1 VVFKGLNL
9 TKREISIQP
18 AIRILEQEKILPKP
32 KSEVKSKYFRS
43 PKMSES
49 EEYYCPNE
57 YCRIEKLTVEEKACP
72 ECGAY
77 AQKIKGKELAKLLQQ
92 KRALSPQQE
101 NETTSAPTSKQDGG
115 SLFSDE
121 MTDDQIRMLIS
132 QDMSNL
138 ATHEA
143 GIAWMSP
150 STFRSLKATDQI
162 IGSGLK
168 ALVDQNKIMIRQNEL
183 IIRDLKKLAGKMEE
197 SRH

>member
-1 VVFKGLNL
+1 
-9 TKREISIQP
+9 
-18 AIRILEQEKILPKP
+18 
-32 KSEVKSKYFRS
+32 
-43 PKMSES
+43 MSES
-49 EEYYCPNE
+49 DECYCPNE

-101 NETTSAPTSKQDGG
+101 NESASPPASKQDVRT
-115 SLFSDE
+115 LFSDE

-138 ATHEA
+138 AMHEA
-143 GIAWMSP
+143 GTAG
-150 STFRSLKATDQI
+150 F
-162 IGSGLK
+162 K
-168 ALVDQNKIMIRQNEL
+168 ALVDQNAIMIRQNEL
-183 IIRDLKKLAGKMEE
+183 IIRGLKKLTEKMDE

>member
-1 VVFKGLNL
+1 
-9 TKREISIQP
+9 
-18 AIRILEQEKILPKP
+18 
-32 KSEVKSKYFRS
+32 
-43 PKMSES
+43 MSES
-49 EEYYCPNE
+49 DERYCPNE
-57 YCRIEKLTVEEKACP
+57 YCRIEKLTVGEKACL

-92 KRALSPQQE
+92 KRALPLQQE
-101 NETTSAPTSKQDGG
+101 NEPAPAPASKQDERT
-115 SLFSDE
+115 LFSDE

-138 ATHEA
+138 AMHEA
-143 GIAWMSP
+143 GTAWMSP
-150 STFRSLKATDQI
+150 NTLLSLKATDQM

-183 IIRDLKKLAGKMEE
+183 IIRGLKKLTEKMDE